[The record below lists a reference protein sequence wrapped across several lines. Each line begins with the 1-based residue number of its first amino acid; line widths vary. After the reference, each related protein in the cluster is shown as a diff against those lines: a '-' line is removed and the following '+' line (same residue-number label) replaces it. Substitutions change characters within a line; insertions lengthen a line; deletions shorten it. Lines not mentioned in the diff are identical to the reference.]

1 MRMQLDTYKPDRRCW
16 LSVCEGKLQ
25 GKVKV
30 SIAAD
35 TLFIVADKKS
45 EIDLTLKTLANC
57 PAWDV
62 TNHLVSFVVDEY
74 ETGKVIGC
82 HLAQG

>member
-1 MRMQLDTYKPDRRCW
+1 MQLDTYKPDRRCW

-57 PAWDV
+57 PA
-62 TNHLVSFVVDEY
+62 
-74 ETGKVIGC
+74 
-82 HLAQG
+82 